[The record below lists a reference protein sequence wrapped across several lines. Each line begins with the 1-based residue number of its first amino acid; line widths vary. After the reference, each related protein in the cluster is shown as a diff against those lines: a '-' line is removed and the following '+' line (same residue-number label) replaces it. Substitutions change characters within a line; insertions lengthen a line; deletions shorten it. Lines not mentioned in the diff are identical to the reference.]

1 MSTTIIAARPYNIS
15 DRRPVVVTAGEERCR
30 LEASCA
36 CADKLP
42 ELMLK
47 RLTRCDISAVRDPAV
62 QINYAIAAARLGD
75 ETMPRRKLPPQ
86 RPAMRNVSSWK
97 PWLASGWTLAYL
109 ARRGIALLD
118 EGAFDKVDAL
128 AVR

>member
-1 MSTTIIAARPYNIS
+1 MSATIIAIVLTIS
-15 DRRPVVVTAGEERCR
+15 QTAPVVVTAGEEWCR
-30 LEASCA
+30 LEASA
-36 CADKLP
+36 LARTSDGAV
-42 ELMLK
+42 LK

-62 QINYAIAAARLGD
+62 QINYAVAAARLGD
-75 ETMPRRKLPPQ
+75 ETNARKSF
-86 RPAMRNVSSWK
+86 RAAARNAERFE
-97 PWLASGWTLAYL
+97 LETLAGEWVDSRVL